1 MLLSEIVSNL
11 SNIRLFEFDRT
22 TNAFNF
28 VFEKDLKAG
37 EIAIVKMPV
46 VSANK
51 RGINDI
57 GWLSNCDVELDD
69 EGNEMP
75 KLKLYGMIAKNP
87 KNPNALCQEI
97 RVNDEVNKVTSAL
110 VIVNDGGACRIE
122 IRAIFN

>member
-1 MLLSEIVSNL
+1 MKLSEIVSNL
-11 SNIRLFEFDRT
+11 SDVKLLEFDRT

-37 EIAIVKMPV
+37 EKIIVKMPA

-57 GWLSNCDVELDD
+57 GWLSDGDVT
-69 EGNEMP
+69 
-75 KLKLYGMIAKNP
+75 LYGTIAKNP
-87 KNPNALCQEI
+87 KNPDALCQEI
-97 RVNDEVNKVTSAL
+97 RENDEVNKVTSAL
-110 VIVNDGGACRIE
+110 VVVNNGGACRIE